1 MERLQ
6 RVKTILDVI
15 VIVLGIV
22 LLVVWL
28 VK

>member
-6 RVKTILDVI
+6 KIKMILDVI
-15 VIVLGIV
+15 VILLLIA
-22 LLVVWL
+22 LLVVWF

>member
-6 RVKTILDVI
+6 KIKMILDTI
-15 VIVLGIV
+15 IIV
-22 LLVVWL
+22 LLIAILIVWF